1 MTLLSDAA
9 ADGPLLCLVDDAQW
23 LDSDSVQALAFV
35 ARHLAAAP
43 AAVVLAFRQPGG
55 EHELAGLPELAVGGL
70 ADGDARELLAS
81 VLTGP
86 IDERVRN
93 RIAADAHGN
102 PAALLELPRLLT
114 PGSPGRRL
122 RAAHRSP
129 AAAPGRGQTTGGGW
143 RRCRPPRGGCCSSP
157 PPS

>member
-1 MTLLSDAA
+1 MAALTLLSDAA

-23 LDSDSVQALAFV
+23 LDSDLVQALAFV
-35 ARHLAAAP
+35 ARHLVAAP

-55 EHELAGLPELAVGGL
+55 EARELAGLPELPVGGL
-70 ADGDARELLAS
+70 ADGDARALLAS

-102 PAALLELPRLLT
+102 PGPLCW
-114 PGSPGRRL
+114 SC
-122 RAAHRSP
+122 
-129 AAAPGRGQTTGGGW
+129 RG
-143 RRCRPPRGGCCSSP
+143 C
-157 PPS
+157 